1 MQARLFLRGTFST
14 LELTIIIFMEKA
26 KTSKKALKGLIEDSM
41 KEAIGTLELPKPTKK
56 VNKVLQRNSKKLA
69 SLFAD
74 MIRRENKK
82 KKKAEKFME
91 EGKSKAKKVKKPK
104 ELKFVK
110 QGETVS
116 A

>member
-1 MQARLFLRGTFST
+1 
-14 LELTIIIFMEKA
+14 MEKT
-26 KTSKKALKGLIEDSM
+26 KTSKKALRSLIADSM
-41 KEAIGTLELPKPTKK
+41 KDAIGTLELPQPTKK
-56 VNKVLQRNSKKLA
+56 VNKLLQRNSKKLA

-91 EGKSKAKKVKKPK
+91 DAGKSKSKKDGKKSK
-104 ELKFVK
+104 QLKFSKNAEAVN
-110 QGETVS
+110 

>member
-1 MQARLFLRGTFST
+1 
-14 LELTIIIFMEKA
+14 MEKT
-26 KTSKKALKGLIEDSM
+26 KTSKKALRGLIADSM

-56 VNKVLQRNSKKLA
+56 VNKLLLRNSKKLA

-91 EGKSKAKKVKKPK
+91 DAGKTKSKKEKKSKQ
-104 ELKFVK
+104 LKFAK
-110 QGETVS
+110 QNSEAVS

>member
-1 MQARLFLRGTFST
+1 
-14 LELTIIIFMEKA
+14 MEKT
-26 KTSKKALKGLIEDSM
+26 KTSKKALRGLIADSM

-56 VNKVLQRNSKKLA
+56 VNKLLQRNSRKLA

-91 EGKSKAKKVKKPK
+91 DEGNGKPK
-104 ELKFVK
+104 KNKKSREVKFAK
-110 QGETVS
+110 QNSEAVS

>member
-1 MQARLFLRGTFST
+1 
-14 LELTIIIFMEKA
+14 MEKT
-26 KTSKKALKGLIEDSM
+26 KTSKKALKGLIADSM
-41 KEAIGTLELPKPTKK
+41 KDAIGTLELPKPTKK
-56 VNKVLQRNSKKLA
+56 VNKLLQRNSKKLA

-91 EGKSKAKKVKKPK
+91 DGRKGNVKKEKKSKEVKFAKH
-104 ELKFVK
+104 
-110 QGETVS
+110 ETEVVS

>member
-1 MQARLFLRGTFST
+1 
-14 LELTIIIFMEKA
+14 MEKT
-26 KTSKKALKGLIEDSM
+26 KTSKKALRGLIVDSM

-56 VNKVLQRNSKKLA
+56 VNKLLQRNSKKLA

-82 KKKAEKFME
+82 KKKEEKFME
-91 EGKSKAKKVKKPK
+91 DGGKAKSKKEKKSKEVKFAKHDADA
-104 ELKFVK
+104 
-110 QGETVS
+110 VS

>member
-1 MQARLFLRGTFST
+1 
-14 LELTIIIFMEKA
+14 MEKT
-26 KTSKKALKGLIEDSM
+26 KTSKKALQGLIADSM

-56 VNKVLQRNSKKLA
+56 VNKLLQRNSKKLA

-91 EGKSKAKKVKKPK
+91 DGAKAKSKKDKRSK
-104 ELKFVK
+104 ELKFAK
-110 QGETVS
+110 HNAEAVS